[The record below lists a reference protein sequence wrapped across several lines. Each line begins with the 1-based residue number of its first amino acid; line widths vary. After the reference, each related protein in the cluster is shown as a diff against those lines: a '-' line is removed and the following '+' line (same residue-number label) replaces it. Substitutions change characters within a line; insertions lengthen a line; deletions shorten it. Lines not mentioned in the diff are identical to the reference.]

1 MTRPIVDDSSDTLRE
16 LLKTYRVRAG
26 LTQEELSDRSGIS
39 VRAISDM
46 ERGTAKSPQR
56 RTIESLAPPLALT
69 DEELTRLQKVAKQ
82 ARTRPVSYS
91 TSTTTSRTPSPS
103 IGDPLL
109 LGMLPPD
116 LNDFTGRE
124 HALDELS
131 AIAAELTDP
140 SRRSGRYVVLSG
152 PPGTGKTSLAVRAAR
167 DLAAEFPDGCHF
179 LKLRGMSAQPNPP
192 SEVLHL
198 LLRSLGIN
206 AAHIPAEPEQRASL
220 CRSLLQD
227 RRSLIVLDDAAD
239 EAQVRQLL
247 AGGPRCLTVITSR
260 HLLVGL
266 HGVQRISLDV
276 LDHDDAVALLSSVIG
291 PTRVAQ
297 ERAAASEL
305 VELCGRLP
313 LAIRIIG
320 NRLAS
325 RPVWPLT
332 HLIGQLRDQSRR
344 LTALTAGD
352 LDVRSVFDLSYRQL
366 SPNAA
371 TAFRR
376 LSLVPAADFSAGAAM
391 ALIDAPEEDDAAI
404 LLEELADASLLQPS
418 QPYGRYQFHDLLRV
432 FAGERLAQEE
442 TPDAVAEAEN
452 RLVDWLMR
460 TATAAGCYFAPTD
473 GVVVPPAA
481 TPSFSDHLGAGR
493 WLEEEAQNWLAAV
506 KSSFD
511 RGEHQKVLDLA
522 AVMHWYAE
530 LGGTETVWDLLDV
543 AVRSA
548 VATDH
553 RFYEAVHRHY
563 LSWVRRSQMGLD
575 THEAVELSQQAID
588 AAAAQGNAVHE
599 AWARVYLAN
608 TKLSSGT
615 PVDYPEL
622 MGEAVRLFEQAD
634 YRLGVNLARFMLAG
648 YLHEIGRTEE
658 AAEQYAVCL
667 QYFEHPYD
675 GRKTPSDDINYANL
689 LLRSSHNL
697 AALDQVDRALGQLD
711 MALDLFERHGGTMG
725 RARTLQASGQFLRQK
740 GELRQAHARLAEALD
755 LFERAGLPQSQVEV
769 LAEMAELS
777 DQLRDPVAARGE
789 RERAMSLCDRLD
801 PAEAAKLR
809 KNLTEQLNAS

>member
-1 MTRPIVDDSSDTLRE
+1 MTRPILDDSSDPLKE
-16 LLKTYRVRAG
+16 LLKGYRLRAG
-26 LTQEELSDRSGIS
+26 LTQEELSEKSGVS

-69 DEELTRLQKVAKQ
+69 DEELAQLQKVAKQ
-82 ARTRPVSYS
+82 ARTRPA
-91 TSTTTSRTPSPS
+91 TTSGTTSSPAPSP
-103 IGDPLL
+103 GLHDPLL

-124 HALDELS
+124 RALDELS
-131 AIAAELTDP
+131 AITAELGGAG
-140 SRRSGRYVVLSG
+140 SRSGRYVVLSG

-179 LKLRGMSAQPNPP
+179 LKLRGMSTQPNQPT
-192 SEVLHL
+192 EVLHP

-206 AAHIPAEPEQRASL
+206 ATQIPAELEQRASL

-227 RRSLIVLDDAAD
+227 RRSMIVLDDAAD
-239 EAQVRQLL
+239 EAQVRELL
-247 AGGPRCLTVITSR
+247 VGGLRCLTVITSR
-260 HLLVGL
+260 YLLVGL
-266 HGVQRISLDV
+266 QGVQRISLDV
-276 LDHDDAVALLSSVIG
+276 LDDDDAIALLSSIIG
-291 PTRVAQ
+291 SARVSQ

-313 LAIRIIG
+313 LAIRIVG

-325 RPVWPLT
+325 RPVWPLS
-332 HLIGQLRDQSRR
+332 HLIGQLRDQGRR

-366 SPNAA
+366 SPNARKV
-371 TAFRR
+371 FRR

-442 TPDAVAEAEN
+442 TPEAVAEAED
-452 RLVDWLMR
+452 RLVGWLMH

-473 GVVVPPAA
+473 GVVVPPTA
-481 TPSFSDHLGAGR
+481 TRSFSDHRGAGR

-506 KSSFD
+506 RRSFE
-511 RGEHQKVLDLA
+511 RGDHQQVLDLA

-530 LGGTETVWDLLDV
+530 LGGTETTWDLLDV
-543 AVRSA
+543 AVGSA
-548 VATDH
+548 VATDN

-575 THEAVELSQQAID
+575 TQDALELSQRAID
-588 AAAAQGNAVHE
+588 DAVARGNPQHE
-599 AWARVYLAN
+599 AWARTYLAN
-608 TKLSSGT
+608 TQLMSGL
-615 PVDYPEL
+615 PVDYPEA
-622 MGEAVRLFEQAD
+622 MSEAMRLFEQAD
-634 YRLGVNLARFMLAG
+634 YPLGSNLTRFMLAG
-648 YLHEIGRTEE
+648 YLHEIGKLEE
-658 AAEQYAVCL
+658 AAEEFAVSL
-667 QYFEHPYD
+667 EYFRHPYG

-711 MALDLFERHGGTMG
+711 LALELFERHGGTMG

-740 GELRQAHARLAEALD
+740 GDLQNAHSKLAEALD
-755 LFERAGLPQSQVEV
+755 LFERAGLPQSQAET
-769 LAEMAELS
+769 LGEMADVS
-777 DQLRDPVAARGE
+777 DLLRDPVAARRE
-789 RERAMSLCDRLD
+789 RERALALCDRVD